1 MIIFDKNQSETITNP
16 ILNMD
21 FEFETAEDQQND
33 ILIAQILKKELYLIE
48 DLIILDKHDAVID
61 MQYIYYIKQLIA
73 TLNDEDDPF
82 SIGYFLYDPEDL
94 LLISL
99 ASLTKLYV
107 LEVPSILWKYYIPDD
122 DGFN

>member
-61 MQYIYYIKQLIA
+61 MQYIYYIKQLIT

-82 SIGYFLYDPEDL
+82 SIGYFLYNPEDL

-107 LEVPSILWKYYIPDD
+107 LEVPSILWKYYMPDD